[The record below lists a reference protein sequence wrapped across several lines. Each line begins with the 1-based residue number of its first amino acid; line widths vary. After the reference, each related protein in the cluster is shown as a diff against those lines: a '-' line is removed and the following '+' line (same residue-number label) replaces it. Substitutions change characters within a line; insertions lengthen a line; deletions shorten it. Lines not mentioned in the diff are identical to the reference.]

1 MAVLHGRQK
10 KGAISVGFSNVL
22 MSSIDG
28 VGRNFYFQI
37 DIAGQVSPT
46 FNRLVHFSPP
56 SISSS
61 NISVDG
67 INTTGGEIVEFFGDN
82 FGVSSTSIDVYTV
95 QPTVGNFSSC
105 YVNIPHVSFVCK
117 TPEGQG
123 SNVLVVIVIE
133 SDFGDQSSKAGHPIA
148 YKRPTIRF

>member
-1 MAVLHGRQK
+1 MDVK

-67 INTTGGEIVEFFGDN
+67 INTTVE
-82 FGVSSTSIDVYTV
+82 
-95 QPTVGNFSSC
+95 
-105 YVNIPHVSFVCK
+105 K
-117 TPEGQG
+117 
-123 SNVLVVIVIE
+123 
-133 SDFGDQSSKAGHPIA
+133 
-148 YKRPTIRF
+148 